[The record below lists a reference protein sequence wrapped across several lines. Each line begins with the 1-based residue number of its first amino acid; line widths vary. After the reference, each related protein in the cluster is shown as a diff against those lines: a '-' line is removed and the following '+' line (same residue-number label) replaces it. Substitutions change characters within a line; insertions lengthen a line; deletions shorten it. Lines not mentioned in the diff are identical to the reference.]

1 MTQTAERA
9 AGMAALAERYDG
21 LILDLWGVL
30 HDGLHAY
37 PEALDALRHLK
48 ARGTRLV
55 VLSNAPRPATSIAAK
70 MADLGITPDLYDH
83 LMSSGEEAHRH
94 LATRPCP
101 WYQRLGRR
109 LYHLGP
115 PHDAV
120 MREGIDAEVVDRVAE
135 ADFVLNT
142 GPAVGAT
149 TLDAVEPDLHAAA
162 ARGLPMICANPD
174 LVVQRGALHE
184 LCAGAVARRYE
195 DLGGAVVYHGK
206 PYPRIYETCFALLGE
221 GARARIAAVGDSL
234 RTDVAGA
241 QAVGIDSIF
250 VTSGIH
256 MEALRV
262 RHGAPAHPEALAE
275 LFAHEGRSPTAVIP
289 AFRW

>member
-1 MTQTAERA
+1 MPHTPHLAE
-9 AGMAALAERYDG
+9 GMAELAAHYDG

-30 HDGLHAY
+30 HDGLRAY

-48 ARGTRLV
+48 ARGTQLV
-55 VLSNAPRPATSIAAK
+55 VLSNAPRPAASIAGA
-70 MADLGITPDLYDH
+70 MAELGITPDLYDH
-83 LMSSGEEAHRH
+83 LMSSGEETHRH
-94 LATRPCP
+94 LATRPCA

-120 MREGIDAEVVDRVAE
+120 MREGIDAEVVDRVSA
-135 ADFVLNT
+135 ADVVLNT

-195 DLGGAVVYHGK
+195 DLGGEVMYHGK
-206 PYPRIYETCFALLGE
+206 PYPKIYKTCFGLLDGV
-221 GARARIAAVGDSL
+221 APARIAAVGDSL

-250 VTSGIH
+250 VTAGIH
-256 MEALRV
+256 GEALGV
-262 RHGAPAHPEALAE
+262 HHGEPAHPEALAE